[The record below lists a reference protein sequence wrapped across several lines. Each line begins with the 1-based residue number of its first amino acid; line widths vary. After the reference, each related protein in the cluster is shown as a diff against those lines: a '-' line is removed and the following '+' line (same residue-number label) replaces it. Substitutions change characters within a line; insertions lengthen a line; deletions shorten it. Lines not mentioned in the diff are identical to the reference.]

1 MAQREPRTSV
11 SNFAR
16 GSELWV
22 HQARLVLVAI
32 RNLLLASVVITL
44 IFGSGY
50 FYFVS
55 SDLKLYALERN

>member
-1 MAQREPRTSV
+1 MAQREPRTSM

-32 RNLLLASVVITL
+32 RNLLAGQCGDHPDFWLRL
-44 IFGSGY
+44 F
-50 FYFVS
+50 
-55 SDLKLYALERN
+55 LLCL